1 MPVASAKAT
10 RPVSAAAKEAI
21 VLDSD
26 TDDSDVEVAETGE
39 TTPETHADAEYKEP
53 VGVDEEADRQELQTA
68 AKGEQAP
75 PSRPKNEKEAKKLLR
90 QALLDVVQKNRRD
103 HEAAQG
109 VNDDADEQ
117 EDETEPDVSTSKG
130 KKRGRRTSGRTAPK
144 KKSRKNDV
152 PPMVFEP
159 SKFITGGTLKNY
171 QLDGQNWLI
180 QRYIFA
186 MHGAILADEMG
197 TGKTLQSISLLAFIY
212 EQIHK
217 PETPSTDR
225 ASLVILPKAV
235 LYNWAAELERFA
247 PELPVLVYTG
257 NKDERADL
265 RRSRLGLRGLMNQ
278 PPRPRK
284 QPMPIILV
292 TYQIMMNDI
301 NWLKELNYDAVICD
315 EAHKAKGLNGRTL
328 ACLKQL
334 KGDFRLLLTGTPLQN
349 NLTELY
355 ALLSFILPHVFND
368 RDLFVSQFDFSDITT
383 SDGSKLS
390 EQEEVTL
397 LVAQLQNILKP
408 FLLRRC
414 KKDVIKDLPL
424 KKEYVLTAPLTP
436 RQKEMTEAAVN
447 GDLRDF
453 LSGQTT
459 PAAKE
464 TEAKAASP
472 SKRPR
477 RRRGG
482 DAEIIDLSL
491 LDDVEESATPRRRT
505 RGARKSYVDALPD
518 AADDDAFEEQLHE
531 QQERE
536 ALEEQQRALAK
547 ATAKAQTAMS
557 LVHKKTKWNS
567 AMTNL
572 RQIANHPLQ
581 KFDDR
586 APNAD
591 PEDIVNLSGKMMLL
605 DRVLPELFR
614 RKHKVL
620 LFSQFTTMLDL
631 LDEYIELRGWNRY
644 RIDGRGGHSADQD
657 EINEFNTAPFSDD
670 TANIFLLSTRAGGV
684 GLNLVGADTVIIFDS
699 DWNPQNDLQAMDRAH
714 RIGQTKPVLVFRL
727 ASANTV
733 EQTILASATKKRRLE
748 RVVLGNDTL
757 AGDAHAHDILNK
769 AKGKKTGGTTRKK
782 DDAMRQLALQLL
794 QAEGERISLADA
806 GAEILT
812 DEQLD
817 TLLDRSDK
825 AMRNTDSSE
834 AKKGATFEVVETIE
848 EETVQQTNILD
859 DLLGEEGDAA
869 ASTANTTDDEEEN

>member
-1 MPVASAKAT
+1 MKTSST
-10 RPVSAAAKEAI
+10 RPASAAASEAI

-26 TDDSDVEVAETGE
+26 TDDGDNDAVVVETGE
-39 TTPETHADAEYKEP
+39 TTPETRDDAEYKDP
-53 VGVDEEADRQELQTA
+53 IAVDEEADRQA
-68 AKGEQAP
+68 EQAKVKDQAVSSADGKP
-75 PSRPKNEKEAKKLLR
+75 FTQSRPRDEKEAKKLLR
-90 QALLDVVQKNRRD
+90 KALLDVVEKTRHYTEAIEKD
-103 HEAAQG
+103 LKAAAAAQG
-109 VNDDADEQ
+109 LDE
-117 EDETEPDVSTSKG
+117 EDDETEPAATTGKG
-130 KKRGRRTSGRTAPK
+130 NKRGRRTSGTSTPK
-144 KKSRKNDV
+144 KKPKKQDV
-152 PPMVFEP
+152 PPLFLP
-159 SKFITGGTLKNY
+159 QSGLITGGTLKPY
-171 QLDGQNWLI
+171 QLDGQNWMI
-180 QRYIFA
+180 QRYIYA

-197 TGKTLQSISLLAFIY
+197 TGKTLQSISLLAFIH
-212 EQIHK
+212 EKIHEAEK
-217 PETPSTDR
+217 KSTDR
-225 ASLVILPKAV
+225 PSIVILPKAV
-235 LYNWAAELERFA
+235 LYNWALELERFA
-247 PELPVLVYTG
+247 PSLPVLVYTG
-257 NKDERADL
+257 NKDERAEL
-265 RRSRLGLRGLMNQ
+265 RRSRLGLRGMMNQ

-284 QPMPIILV
+284 EPMPIILV

-301 NWLKELNYDAVICD
+301 NWLKELNYDAIICD

-368 RDLFVSQFDFSDITT
+368 QDLFESQFDFSEITT

-424 KKEYVLTAPLTP
+424 KKEYVLTAPLTA

-453 LSGQTT
+453 LSGQPPSTREPPKQEETT
-459 PAAKE
+459 PG
-464 TEAKAASP
+464 
-472 SKRPR
+472 KRPR

-482 DAEIIDLSL
+482 DAAIIDLSL
-491 LDDVEESATPRRRT
+491 LADDEDSSTPRRRT

-518 AADDDAFEEQLHE
+518 ADDDDEFEEQLKKRQEQEALE
-531 QQERE
+531 QQERS
-536 ALEEQQRALAK
+536 LAK
-547 ATAKAQTAMS
+547 ATAKAQTATS
-557 LVHKKTKWNS
+557 LVHKKTRWNS

-581 KFDDR
+581 KYDDR
-586 APNAD
+586 DPNAD

-614 RKHKVL
+614 REHKPNSSLVMTQVL

-644 RIDGRGGHSADQD
+644 RIDGRGGHGANQD
-657 EINEFNTAPFSDD
+657 EINEFNTAPFSED
-670 TANIFLLSTRAGGV
+670 TANVFLLSTRAGGV

-733 EQTILASATKKRRLE
+733 EQTILASATKKRKLE
-748 RVVLGNDTL
+748 RVVLGN
-757 AGDAHAHDILNK
+757 
-769 AKGKKTGGTTRKK
+769 GKSPCSVKLPRTR
-782 DDAMRQLALQLL
+782 
-794 QAEGERISLADA
+794 G
-806 GAEILT
+806 
-812 DEQLD
+812 
-817 TLLDRSDK
+817 
-825 AMRNTDSSE
+825 
-834 AKKGATFEVVETIE
+834 
-848 EETVQQTNILD
+848 
-859 DLLGEEGDAA
+859 
-869 ASTANTTDDEEEN
+869 